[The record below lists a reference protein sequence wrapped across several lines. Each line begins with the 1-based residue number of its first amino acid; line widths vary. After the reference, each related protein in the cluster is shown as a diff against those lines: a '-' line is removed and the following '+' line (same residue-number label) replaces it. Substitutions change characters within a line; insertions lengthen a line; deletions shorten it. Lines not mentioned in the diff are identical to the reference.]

1 MNIKLSSR
9 LTAVA
14 SMVRKGSVVADIG
27 TDHGYLPAYLISQ
40 GISPYTIASDVSQG
54 PLNAAKEVVELLA
67 LGRKVDLRLGD
78 GLKVLSP
85 GEADTICIAGMG
97 DSTIIKILAG
107 TPDVLTEVKRLVLQP
122 MRGTSQL
129 RRWLMEYGWDIVDEE
144 LVFEGGLFYEIIG
157 AQPGE
162 CCLTEAEIEVG
173 PVLMKKRHTLLKKF
187 LQEKIASLELIG
199 SNMEHGNASRVKK
212 KQGEVNARISMLKQV
227 MECL

>member
-14 SMVRKGSVVADIG
+14 SMVRKGSVAADIG

-97 DSTIIKILAG
+97 ASTIIKILAG

-122 MRGTSQL
+122 MRGASQL
-129 RRWLMEYGWDIVDEE
+129 RRWLMEHGWDIVDEE

-157 AQPGE
+157 AQPRE

-173 PVLMKKRHTLLKKF
+173 PVLMKKRHPLLKKY
-187 LQEKIASLELIG
+187 LQEKIASLERIG
-199 SNMEHGNASRVKK
+199 NNIERGNASGVKK